1 LLLHPV
7 IAESGFAGLGA
18 AVSGSTVADDFPAP
32 TGVCADL
39 LQRFAQVSDGRR
51 DQGRSHPVAV
61 VLALCAAAVVAGM
74 ASFTAIAGWAT
85 DVPAEVL
92 VKLYGRRSDPPS
104 KATIW
109 RVVTGA
115 DAATVDAVIGA
126 WLLAQAA
133 ARDTAARDTAARDT
147 AARDTAARDT
157 AAREVVAGEVV
168 AGEVVAGEVVAGE
181 VVAPGNDREAPELLA
196 IMVDGKA
203 VRGAT
208 DAEGNQTHLLAAATH
223 DDALVVGQVEVGA
236 KSNEIPQ
243 FAPLLDTLAA
253 AGVDLA
259 HTVITADALHTQRAH
274 ADYLHE
280 RGAGFVFTC
289 KHNQP
294 RLFAALDALPWAQ
307 TPIAARQVDR
317 GHGRVTTRT
326 IQVMPAPADLPF
338 PHVNQVWLIERYV
351 TALDGTPSS
360 AVAAL
365 GVTNLTAHTTT
376 PQHLAALVRN
386 HWGIESLH
394 WLRDTVYREDNST
407 VRTSSGPRVMAGL
420 RNLAVGAHHLAGRR
434 DITEASRE
442 AGRVMHRPFKILK
455 LT

>member
-18 AVSGSTVADDFPAP
+18 AVSGATVADGFPAP
-32 TGVCADL
+32 TRVCADL
-39 LQRFAQVSDGRR
+39 LQRFARVSDGRR
-51 DQGRSHPVAV
+51 DQGRIHPVAV
-61 VLALCAAAVVAGM
+61 VLTLCAAAVVAGM

-133 ARDTAARDTAARDT
+133 ARDTAARD
-147 AARDTAARDT
+147 
-157 AAREVVAGEVV
+157 VVAGEVV
-168 AGEVVAGEVVAGE
+168 VPET
-181 VVAPGNDREAPELLA
+181 DREAPELSA

-208 DAEGNQTHLLAAATH
+208 DTEGNQVHLLAAATH
-223 DDALVVGQVEVGA
+223 DDALVLGQVEVSA

-289 KHNQP
+289 KQNQP

-307 TPIAARQVDR
+307 TPIAASEVQR

-326 IQVMPAPADLPF
+326 IQVMPAPEDLPF
-338 PHVNQVWLIERYV
+338 PHVNRVWLIERYV

-365 GVTNLTAHTTT
+365 GVTNLTTDTAG
-376 PQHLAALVRN
+376 PDRLAALVRN

-407 VRTSSGPRVMAGL
+407 VHTRSGPRVMAGL

-455 LT
+455 LA

>member
-1 LLLHPV
+1 MLLHPV

-18 AVSGSTVADDFPAP
+18 AVSGATVADGFPAP
-32 TGVCADL
+32 TRVCADL
-39 LQRFAQVSDGRR
+39 LQRFARVSDGRR
-51 DQGRSHPVAV
+51 DQGRIHPVAV
-61 VLALCAAAVVAGM
+61 VLTLCAAAVVAGM

-92 VKLYGRRSDPPS
+92 VKLYGRRCDPPS

-133 ARDTAARDTAARDT
+133 ARDTAARD
-147 AARDTAARDT
+147 
-157 AAREVVAGEVV
+157 VVAGEVV
-168 AGEVVAGEVVAGE
+168 VPET
-181 VVAPGNDREAPELLA
+181 DREAPELSA

-208 DAEGNQTHLLAAATH
+208 DTEGNQVHLLAAATH
-223 DDALVVGQVEVGA
+223 DDALVLGQVEVSA

-289 KHNQP
+289 KQNQP

-307 TPIAARQVDR
+307 TPIAASEVQR

-326 IQVMPAPADLPF
+326 IQVMPAPEDLPF
-338 PHVNQVWLIERYV
+338 PHVNRVWLIERYV

-365 GVTNLTAHTTT
+365 GVTNLTTDTAG
-376 PQHLAALVRN
+376 PDRLAALVRN

-407 VRTSSGPRVMAGL
+407 VRTRSGPRVMAGL

-455 LT
+455 LA

>member
-18 AVSGSTVADDFPAP
+18 AASGSTVADDLPAP
-32 TGVCADL
+32 TRVCADL
-39 LQRFAQVSDGRR
+39 LERFARVSDGRR
-51 DQGRSHPVAV
+51 DQGRIHPVAV

-92 VKLYGRRSDPPS
+92 AKLYGRRSDPPS

-133 ARDTAARDTAARDT
+133 ARD
-147 AARDTAARDT
+147 
-157 AAREVVAGEVV
+157 VVDGELVV
-168 AGEVVAGEVVAGE
+168 
-181 VVAPGNDREAPELLA
+181 PGTDREAPELPA

-208 DAEGNQTHLLAAATH
+208 DTEGTQVHLLAAATH
-223 DDALVVGQVEVGA
+223 DDALVLGQVEVGA

-243 FAPLLDTLAA
+243 FAPLLDTLAS

-289 KHNQP
+289 KQNQP

-307 TPIAARQVDR
+307 TPIVASEVQR
-317 GHGRVTTRT
+317 GHGRVATRT
-326 IQVMPAPADLPF
+326 IQVMPAPEDLPF

-351 TALDGTPSS
+351 TALDGTPAS

-365 GVTNLTAHTTT
+365 GVTNLTADSAG
-376 PQHLAALVRN
+376 PERLAALVRN

-407 VRTSSGPRVMAGL
+407 VRTRSGPRVMAGL
-420 RNLAVGAHHLAGRR
+420 RNLAVGAHHLTGRR

-442 AGRVMHRPFKILK
+442 ASRVMHRPFKILK

>member
-1 LLLHPV
+1 LRLHPV

-18 AVSGSTVADDFPAP
+18 AVSGSTPADDVPAP
-32 TGVCADL
+32 ARVCADL

-51 DQGRSHPVAV
+51 DQGRIHPVAV
-61 VLALCAAAVVAGM
+61 VLTLCAAAVVAGM

-133 ARDTAARDTAARDT
+133 AHDVAAGDDAAGDD
-147 AARDTAARDT
+147 AAGDDAAGDD
-157 AAREVVAGEVV
+157 AAGTDRA
-168 AGEVVAGEVVAGE
+168 
-181 VVAPGNDREAPELLA
+181 DREAPELLA

-208 DAEGNQTHLLAAATH
+208 DAEGNQVHLLAAATH

-289 KHNQP
+289 KQNQP
-294 RLFAALDALPWAQ
+294 RLFAALDALPW
-307 TPIAARQVDR
+307 PRPPLPHPRFNAATA
-317 GHGRVTTRT
+317 GSP
-326 IQVMPAPADLPF
+326 PAPSRSC
-338 PHVNQVWLIERYV
+338 PHPRICR
-351 TALDGTPSS
+351 S
-360 AVAAL
+360 
-365 GVTNLTAHTTT
+365 
-376 PQHLAALVRN
+376 
-386 HWGIESLH
+386 
-394 WLRDTVYREDNST
+394 
-407 VRTSSGPRVMAGL
+407 RTSTRSG
-420 RNLAVGAHHLAGRR
+420 
-434 DITEASRE
+434 
-442 AGRVMHRPFKILK
+442 
-455 LT
+455 

>member
-7 IAESGFAGLGA
+7 IAESGFAGLGTA
-18 AVSGSTVADDFPAP
+18 MSGATLDDGLPAP
-32 TGVCADL
+32 ARVCTDL
-39 LQRFAQVSDGRR
+39 LQRFAVVSDGRR
-51 DQGRSHPVAV
+51 DQGRVHPVAV

-85 DVPAEVL
+85 DVPAELL
-92 VKLYGRRSDPPS
+92 VKLYGRRSGPPS

-115 DAATVDAVIGA
+115 DAIAVDAVIGA
-126 WLLAQAA
+126 WLLAHAAARNAA
-133 ARDTAARDTAARDT
+133 ARDAAGGVVVPESDQDTA
-147 AARDTAARDT
+147 
-157 AAREVVAGEVV
+157 G
-168 AGEVVAGEVVAGE
+168 
-181 VVAPGNDREAPELLA
+181 LLA

-208 DAEGNQTHLLAAATH
+208 DTEGNQTHLLAAATH
-223 DDALVVGQVEVGA
+223 DDALVLGQVEVGA

-243 FAPLLDTLAA
+243 FAPLLNTLTT
-253 AGVDLA
+253 AGIDLA

-274 ADYLHE
+274 AEYLHE

-289 KHNQP
+289 KQNQP
-294 RLFAALDALPWAQ
+294 RLFAALDALPWTQ
-307 TPIAARQVDR
+307 TPIAASVVDR
-317 GHGRVTTRT
+317 AHGRVTTRT
-326 IQVMPAPADLPF
+326 IQVMPAPEDLPF
-338 PHVNQVWLIERYV
+338 PHVNRVWLIERYV
-351 TALDGTPSS
+351 TALDGTPTS

-365 GVTNLTAHTTT
+365 GVTNLTTDTAG
-376 PQHLAALVRN
+376 PDRLAALVRN

-407 VRTSSGPRVMAGL
+407 VRTRSGPRVMAGL

>member
-1 LLLHPV
+1 LLLHPA

-18 AVSGSTVADDFPAP
+18 AASGSTGADELPAP
-32 TGVCADL
+32 ARVCSDL
-39 LQRFAQVSDGRR
+39 LQRFALVSDGRR
-51 DQGRSHPVAV
+51 DRGRVHPVAV

-85 DVPAEVL
+85 DVPAEL
-92 VKLYGRRSDPPS
+92 LAQLYGRPSESPS

-115 DAATVDAVIGA
+115 DAAAVDAAIGA
-126 WLLAQAA
+126 WLLAHAA
-133 ARDTAARDTAARDT
+133 ARDAAARDAAARD
-147 AARDTAARDT
+147 AA
-157 AAREVVAGEVV
+157 AGDL
-168 AGEVVAGEVVAGE
+168 
-181 VVAPGNDREAPELLA
+181 VAPDTVQDTPELLA

-208 DAEGNQTHLLAAATH
+208 DAKGNQTHLLAAATH
-223 DDALVVGQVEVGA
+223 DDVLVLGQVEVGA

-243 FAPLLDTLAA
+243 FAPLLDTLTT
-253 AGVDLA
+253 AGIDLA

-274 ADYLHE
+274 ALYLHE
-280 RGAGFVFTC
+280 RGAGFVFTA
-289 KHNQP
+289 KQNQP

-307 TPIAARQVDR
+307 TPIAASHVDR
-317 GHGRVTTRT
+317 AHGRVTTRT
-326 IQVMPAPADLPF
+326 IQVLPAPDNLPF
-338 PHVNQVWLIERYV
+338 PHVHQVWLIERYV

-365 GVTNLTAHTTT
+365 GVTNLPAERAT
-376 PQHLAALVRN
+376 PERLASLVRN

-394 WLRDTVYREDNST
+394 WLRDTVYREDDST
-407 VRTSSGPRVMAGL
+407 VRTRSGPRVMAGL

-442 AGRVMHRPFKILK
+442 AGRVMQRPFTILN
-455 LT
+455 

>member
-1 LLLHPV
+1 MLLHPV

-18 AVSGSTVADDFPAP
+18 AASGSAVADDFPAP
-32 TGVCADL
+32 ARVCADL
-39 LQRFAQVSDGRR
+39 LQRFARVTDGRR
-51 DQGRSHPVAV
+51 DQGRVHPVAV

-133 ARDTAARDTAARDT
+133 ARDVDGDVVVPGPDQDT
-147 AARDTAARDT
+147 
-157 AAREVVAGEVV
+157 
-168 AGEVVAGEVVAGE
+168 
-181 VVAPGNDREAPELLA
+181 PEPLA

-208 DAEGNQTHLLAAATH
+208 DTEGNQVHLLAAATH
-223 DDALVVGQVEVGA
+223 DDTLVVGQVEVGA

-289 KHNQP
+289 KQNQP
-294 RLFAALDALPWAQ
+294 RLFAALDALAWAQ
-307 TPIAARQVDR
+307 TPIAASEVQR

-326 IQVMPAPADLPF
+326 IQVLPAPEDLPF

-351 TALDGTPSS
+351 TATDGTPLS

-365 GVTNLTAHTTT
+365 GVTNLTTDTTS
-376 PQHLAALVRN
+376 PQRLAALVRN

-407 VRTSSGPRVMAGL
+407 VRTRSGPRVMAGL
-420 RNLAVGAHHLAGRR
+420 RNLAVGAHHLTGRR

-442 AGRVMHRPFKILK
+442 AGRAMHRPFKILK
-455 LT
+455 LV

>member
-1 LLLHPV
+1 MP
-7 IAESGFAGLGA
+7 
-18 AVSGSTVADDFPAP
+18 GSSPRPLRATPLP
-32 TGVCADL
+32 
-39 LQRFAQVSDGRR
+39 R
-51 DQGRSHPVAV
+51 D
-61 VLALCAAAVVAGM
+61 VVAG
-74 ASFTAIAGWAT
+74 
-85 DVPAEVL
+85 D
-92 VKLYGRRSDPPS
+92 
-104 KATIW
+104 
-109 RVVTGA
+109 
-115 DAATVDAVIGA
+115 
-126 WLLAQAA
+126 
-133 ARDTAARDTAARDT
+133 
-147 AARDTAARDT
+147 
-157 AAREVVAGEVV
+157 VVAVTSGT
-168 AGEVVAGEVVAGE
+168 
-181 VVAPGNDREAPELLA
+181 DREAPELLA

-208 DAEGNQTHLLAAATH
+208 DAEGNQVHLLAAATH

-289 KHNQP
+289 KQNQP

-326 IQVMPAPADLPF
+326 IQVMPAPEDLPF

-351 TALDGTPSS
+351 TALDGTPTS

-365 GVTNLTAHTTT
+365 GVTNLTADTASPAPPRRPG
-376 PQHLAALVRN
+376 PQPLGHRVAALATR
-386 HWGIESLH
+386 HRLPRGQLH
-394 WLRDTVYREDNST
+394 RPHQ
-407 VRTSSGPRVMAGL
+407 VRTPR
-420 RNLAVGAHHLAGRR
+420 HGRPAQPR
-434 DITEASRE
+434 SR
-442 AGRVMHRPFKILK
+442 RPPSRRP
-455 LT
+455 T

>member
-1 LLLHPV
+1 MLLHPV

-18 AVSGSTVADDFPAP
+18 AVSGATVADGFPAP
-32 TGVCADL
+32 TRVCADL
-39 LQRFAQVSDGRR
+39 LQRFARVSDGRR
-51 DQGRSHPVAV
+51 DQGRIHPVAV
-61 VLALCAAAVVAGM
+61 VLTLCAAAVVAGM

-92 VKLYGRRSDPPS
+92 VKLYGRRSAPPS

-133 ARDTAARDTAARDT
+133 ARDTAARD
-147 AARDTAARDT
+147 
-157 AAREVVAGEVV
+157 VVAGEVV
-168 AGEVVAGEVVAGE
+168 VPET
-181 VVAPGNDREAPELLA
+181 DREAPELSA

-208 DAEGNQTHLLAAATH
+208 DTEGNQVHLLAAATH
-223 DDALVVGQVEVGA
+223 DDALVLSQVEVSA

-289 KHNQP
+289 KQNQP

-307 TPIAARQVDR
+307 TPIAASEVQR

-326 IQVMPAPADLPF
+326 IQVMPAPEDLPF
-338 PHVNQVWLIERYV
+338 PHVNRVWLIERYV
-351 TALDGTPSS
+351 TALDGTPTS

-365 GVTNLTAHTTT
+365 GVTNLTADTTA
-376 PQHLAALVRN
+376 PQRLAALVRN

>member
-1 LLLHPV
+1 MRLHPV

-18 AVSGSTVADDFPAP
+18 AVSGSTVADDVPAP
-32 TGVCADL
+32 TRMCADL
-39 LQRFAQVSDGRR
+39 LQRFARVSDGRR
-51 DQGRSHPVAV
+51 DQGRIHPVAV
-61 VLALCAAAVVAGM
+61 VLTLCAAAVVAGM

-115 DAATVDAVIGA
+115 DAATVDAVISA
-126 WLLAQAA
+126 WLLAQA
-133 ARDTAARDTAARDT
+133 
-147 AARDTAARDT
+147 AARDT

-168 AGEVVAGEVVAGE
+168 V
-181 VVAPGNDREAPELLA
+181 PGTDREAPELLA

-208 DAEGNQTHLLAAATH
+208 DAEGNQVHLLAAATH
-223 DDALVVGQVEVGA
+223 DDALVLGQVEVGA

-289 KHNQP
+289 KQNQP

-326 IQVMPAPADLPF
+326 IQVMPAPEDLPF

-365 GVTNLTAHTTT
+365 GVTNLTAEH
-376 PQHLAALVRN
+376 AAPERIATLVRN

-407 VRTSSGPRVMAGL
+407 VRTRSGPRVMAGL

>member
-1 LLLHPV
+1 MLLHPV

-18 AVSGSTVADDFPAP
+18 AVSGSTPADDFPAP
-32 TGVCADL
+32 ARVCADL
-39 LQRFAQVSDGRR
+39 LQRFGRVSDGRR
-51 DQGRSHPVAV
+51 DQGRVHPVAV

-115 DAATVDAVIGA
+115 DAAAVDAVIGA

-133 ARDTAARDTAARDT
+133 ARRHVPTAPVTSLPVS
-147 AARDTAARDT
+147 
-157 AAREVVAGEVV
+157 VVV
-168 AGEVVAGEVVAGE
+168 
-181 VVAPGNDREAPELLA
+181 PGTDREAPELLA

-208 DAEGNQTHLLAAATH
+208 DAEGNQVHLLAAATH
-223 DDALVVGQVEVGA
+223 DDALVLGQVEVGA

-289 KHNQP
+289 KQNQP

-317 GHGRVTTRT
+317 SHGRVTTRT
-326 IQVMPAPADLPF
+326 IQVMPAPEDLPF

-351 TALDGTPSS
+351 TATRRHPDLRGRRARRDEPDRRHRRPAAPRRTGPQPLGHR
-360 AVAAL
+360 VAAL
-365 GVTNLTAHTTT
+365 ATRHRLPRG
-376 PQHLAALVRN
+376 Q
-386 HWGIESLH
+386 LH
-394 WLRDTVYREDNST
+394 RPHQ
-407 VRTSSGPRVMAGL
+407 VRTPRHGRPAHSLNLIFIARWCVCWPVSDCGRGWGWGCPVRRCAGCGCVV
-420 RNLAVGAHHLAGRR
+420 R
-434 DITEASRE
+434 S
-442 AGRVMHRPFKILK
+442 GRVCPRRRRG
-455 LT
+455 

>member
-18 AVSGSTVADDFPAP
+18 AVSGSTPVDDFPAP
-32 TGVCADL
+32 TRVCADL
-39 LQRFAQVSDGRR
+39 LQRFARVSDGRR
-51 DQGRSHPVAV
+51 DQGRIHPVAV
-61 VLALCAAAVVAGM
+61 VLTLCAAAVVAGM

-133 ARDTAARDTAARDT
+133 AHD
-147 AARDTAARDT
+147 
-157 AAREVVAGEVV
+157 VAGGDD
-168 AGEVVAGEVVAGE
+168 AGGDDAGGDDAGGDD
-181 VVAPGNDREAPELLA
+181 AGGDDRADREAPELLA

-208 DAEGNQTHLLAAATH
+208 DVEGNQVHLLAAATH

-326 IQVMPAPADLPF
+326 IQVMPAPEDLPF

-351 TALDGTPSS
+351 TALDGTPTS
-360 AVAAL
+360 AAAAL
-365 GVTNLTAHTTT
+365 GVTNLTAATTA
-376 PQHLAALVRN
+376 PQRLAALVRN

-407 VRTSSGPRVMAGL
+407 VRTRSGPRVMAGL